1 MNRSE
6 LLEEIKSKKAVV
18 ESLKEG
24 VMKAEKELS
33 ELENLTQYPCV
44 KAMKHFDKFQ
54 LVLFTAPRTGMN
66 INGIGWPHG
75 HMSDGWNE
83 DSAEIFTGTI
93 EYKDGLSIEGKRIY
107 G

>member
-1 MNRSE
+1 MSRTE
-6 LLEEIKSKKAVV
+6 LLEEIEVKKMEL

-24 VMKAEKELS
+24 IIDAEKELS

-54 LVLFTAPRTGMN
+54 IVLFTAPNTGMN

-75 HMSDGWNE
+75 HTSTGWNE
-83 DSAEIFTGTI
+83 RDAELFTGII
-93 EYKDGLSIEGKRIY
+93 EYKDGLSIEGKRNY